1 MARTPQS
8 SARRAAM
15 AAADAAS
22 PQAALAAGPAAGLNA
37 LSPAAALNTPWAHDA
52 FGALLLQAQSLF
64 KLLEAVQQSQVRAW
78 HDASS
83 DMGDALVEFD
93 EAGDAAA
100 WAAIPG
106 HLLKAQWQH
115 ALENAGNTAG
125 RLLEIESAWLQ
136 QVQSQA
142 ADQLA
147 GLAAAGNG
155 APHKPPPAGGNG
167 AVGGAVDGDGT
178 QAWQQWMARWQEGI
192 REMSGAWNEALRAVQ
207 PRA

>member
-1 MARTPQS
+1 VLR
-8 SARRAAM
+8 
-15 AAADAAS
+15 
-22 PQAALAAGPAAGLNA
+22 AAGLNA
-37 LSPAAALNTPWAHDA
+37 LHTAAALNTPWAHDA

-64 KLLEAVQQSQVRAW
+64 KLLEAVQQSQARAW

-115 ALENAGNTAG
+115 TLENAGNTAG

-136 QVQSQA
+136 QAQSQA

-155 APHKPPPAGGNG
+155 AFHPSPPAGDNG
-167 AVGGAVDGDGT
+167 AVEGDGT
-178 QAWQQWMARWQEGI
+178 QAWQQWMVRWQEGI
-192 REMSGAWNEALRAVQ
+192 REMSSAWNEALRAVQ

>member
-8 SARRAAM
+8 SARRAAV
-15 AAADAAS
+15 AAADAAH
-22 PQAALAAGPAAGLNA
+22 PNAALAVGSKAGLNA
-37 LSPAAALNTPWAHDA
+37 LHPAAALNTPWAHDA

-64 KLLEAVQQSQVRAW
+64 KLLEAVQQSQVRAL

-83 DMGDALVEFD
+83 DIGDALVEFD
-93 EAGDAAA
+93 GAGDAAA

-136 QVQSQA
+136 RAQSQA
-142 ADQLA
+142 ADQVA
-147 GLAAAGNG
+147 ALAAAGNG
-155 APHKPPPAGGNG
+155 APHASPPAGGNDALG
-167 AVGGAVDGDGT
+167 GDGT
-178 QAWQQWMARWQEGI
+178 QAWQQWMARWQEGM
-192 REMSGAWNEALRAVQ
+192 REMSSAWNEALRAVQ
-207 PRA
+207 PRT